1 MTRNKAGSFF
11 TSDCGMHHLGGVIA
25 GPARREGF
33 RRQQT
38 GIPNR
43 SKIQGAARFLPQH
56 PPALL
61 RKPRAGLFHGPL
73 GHSVQRARGHGLIFG
88 ERMALAGV
96 PAVHGN

>member
-11 TSDCGMHHLGGVIA
+11 TSDCGMHHFGGVIA

-43 SKIQGAARFLPQH
+43 SEIQGAARFLPQH

-73 GHSVQRARGHGLIFG
+73 GHSVQRARDHGLIFG